1 MPSAPLYIA
10 LLRALL
16 EHDDSQKSK
25 IDLFRS
31 QCACSINC
39 HATTRSNCRG
49 WRLCSSYPSR
59 GQAARLLSALLPY
72 YVERTLHPACHV
84 LDPDSTA
91 Y

>member
-1 MPSAPLYIA
+1 MIA
-10 LLRALL
+10 KKLKLTYSEVNA
-16 EHDDSQKSK
+16 HV
-25 IDLFRS
+25 RS
-31 QCACSINC
+31 IATR
-39 HATTRSNCRG
+39 TTRSNCRG